1 MDPRKGINTM
11 TKAKTILLVWSR
23 NCLWIRSTMAN
34 IHNTKGN
41 KKIRR
46 MIKIS
51 VAPRFPKNNSDMIWW
66 FFKAITK
73 F

>member
-1 MDPRKGINTM
+1 M
-11 TKAKTILLVWSR
+11 SQ
-23 NCLWIRSTMAN
+23 
-34 IHNTKGN
+34 IHNTRGI

-66 FFKAITK
+66 FFKAIPK
-73 F
+73 FYASFPKK